1 MAAVSPAVGAA
12 AVTGGTSL
20 LGSIL
25 DLFGLNK
32 TNKQNIEMQRE
43 TNALNYK
50 MFQEQMAFAKD
61 QQDLAMSYNDP
72 SSQVARLRAAG
83 INPAAVFGNGSV
95 SEVSSVSPPS
105 GNPMVAP
112 HAQPLNYG
120 AIGTAVAGGS
130 QAYFD
135 AQLNEALTDKTL
147 NESNIAQADA
157 AFKNASLADRLAQIA
172 SDKDRSKIE
181 RESAQKHLE
190 ILRHTQDALER
201 QEELKA
207 DVLDKQVM
215 NFQLD
220 NDAKDL
226 ANRIATVELHWI
238 GKEKTA
244 QYDLFQAQIR
254 SALASARAGDAQAAF
269 SYAAAALNEAKEA
282 GAWYDA
288 EVARRTVDSIVQKAE
303 NDEVSSYWE
312 SLSKKKEYKRGWF
325 MSRFFP
331 TRRPLHI
338 FDRISP
344 IYADDYE

>member
-1 MAAVSPAVGAA
+1 MAAEAVAA
-12 AVTGGTSL
+12 GITGGANL

-25 DLFGLNK
+25 DLFGLNQ
-32 TNKQNIEMQRE
+32 TNKQNIAMQRE

-50 MFQEQMAFAKD
+50 MFQEQKAFAKD
-61 QQDLAMSYNDP
+61 QQDLALSYNDP
-72 SSQVARLRAAG
+72 SSQVNRLRAAG

-95 SEVSSVSPPS
+95 SEASMISPPS

-120 AIGTAVAGGS
+120 SIGTAVAGGS
-130 QAYFD
+130 EAYFN
-135 AQLNEALTDKTL
+135 AQLSDAMADKTL

-172 SDKDRSKIE
+172 ADKERSQVE
-181 RESAQKHLE
+181 RDSARKHLD

-207 DVLDKQVM
+207 DVLDKQVL
-215 NFQLD
+215 NFELE
-220 NDAKDL
+220 NDAKEIS
-226 ANRIATVELHWI
+226 NRIAAVNLHWI

-244 QYDLFQAQIR
+244 QYSLFMAQIKE
-254 SALASARAGDAQAAF
+254 ALAAARAGDAQACL

-288 EVARRTVDSIVQKAE
+288 EVARRTVDDIVAKAGNE
-303 NDEVSSYWE
+303 NVKSYWE
-312 SLSKKKEYKRGWF
+312 SLSSKKEYKRGWF
-325 MSRFFP
+325 ISRFFP
-331 TRRPLHI
+331 TRRLLHI
-338 FDRISP
+338 FDPVSGRE
-344 IYADDYE
+344 DDYE

>member
-1 MAAVSPAVGAA
+1 MAAEVGAA
-12 AVTGGTSL
+12 AVTGGSNL
-20 LGSIL
+20 LGSII
-25 DLFGLNK
+25 DLFGMNK
-32 TNKQNIEMQRE
+32 TNKQNIAMQRE

-50 MFQEQMAFAKD
+50 MFQEQMAFAKE

-72 SSQVARLRAAG
+72 SGQVARLRAAG

-95 SEVSSVSPPS
+95 SEVSALSPPS

-120 AIGTAVAGGS
+120 ALGAAVAGGS

-135 AQLNEALTDKTL
+135 AQLNQALTDKTL

-157 AFKNASLADRLAQIA
+157 AFKNASLADRLAQVA

-181 RESAQKHLE
+181 RDSAQKHLD

-244 QYDLFQAQIR
+244 QYDLFMAQIR
-254 SALASARAGDAQAAF
+254 SALASARAGDAQAAL

-288 EVARRTVDSIVQKAE
+288 EVARRTVDALVDQANNEK
-303 NDEVSSYWE
+303 VRSYWE
-312 SLSKKKEYKRGWF
+312 AMQKRKEYNVGGWTSKF
-325 MSRFFP
+325 FGSKYERFFSN
-331 TRRPLHI
+331 
-338 FDRISP
+338 FGQ
-344 IYADDYE
+344 YFE